1 MKSYKQFVSE
11 SYQARQ
17 NLNEFMGIPYLLSKG
32 VKYGAK
38 VARKV
43 VSPKD
48 MYYGARAAFGAGTA
62 VDAYGKDDKVGT
74 GLGAASVLK
83 GPLGGAAFIAQVV
96 RGLRKPAQAAPT
108 PTVNV
113 PSTPEKVGIT
123 TSKVK

>member
-74 GLGAASVLK
+74 GLGAASMLK

-96 RGLRKPAQAAPT
+96 RGLRKPAKASSLPKSGESK
-108 PTVNV
+108 
-113 PSTPEKVGIT
+113 PSANVGIT
-123 TSKVK
+123 TSNVK

>member
-38 VARKV
+38 LARKV

-48 MYYGARAAFGAGTA
+48 MYYGARAAFGVGTGL
-62 VDAYGKDDKVGT
+62 DAYGKDDKIGA

-83 GPLGGAAFIAQVV
+83 GPVGGAAFLAQVV
-96 RGLRKPAQAAPT
+96 RGLRGPAKASSHP
-108 PTVNV
+108 VNI
-113 PSTPEKVGIT
+113 PNAKVGIT

>member
-1 MKSYKQFVSE
+1 MKTYKQFVSE

-74 GLGAASVLK
+74 GLGAASMLK

-96 RGLRKPAQAAPT
+96 RGLRKPAKAT
-108 PTVNV
+108 PTVN
-113 PSTPEKVGIT
+113 TKT
-123 TSKVK
+123 TSSPVGVTTTTTK

>member
-43 VSPKD
+43 ISPKD

-74 GLGAASVLK
+74 GLGAASMLK

-108 PTVNV
+108 VN
-113 PSTPEKVGIT
+113 TKT
-123 TSKVK
+123 TSSPVGVTTTTTK

>member
-1 MKSYKQFVSE
+1 MKTYKQFVSE

-38 VARKV
+38 AVRKV

-48 MYYGARAAFGAGTA
+48 MYHGARAAFGLTTA
-62 VDAYGKDDKVGT
+62 ADAHSKGDKVGT

-96 RGLRKPAQAAPT
+96 RGLRAPAKAAPT
-108 PTVNV
+108 VNTKT
-113 PSTPEKVGIT
+113 PSSPVGVTTTT
-123 TSKVK
+123 TSK